1 MVKAQPLPRA
11 AGQVGS
17 QYGNYQMPTNSQQI
31 ANIDSDNYQ
40 QMPTFDQHLP
50 TLTMDFQHDANLMPT
65 FDMQTMPTNGMRY
78 LPKDELPTIEPLK
91 ESLSAGTYE
100 FDVSE
105 STPMQKMGELNAI
118 AKMLKSQRTLIA
130 KEEKSGNP
138 RPERIAKLKSN
149 IDKMLARRDQLN
161 GKGGL
166 YEQ

>member
-1 MVKAQPLPRA
+1 
-11 AGQVGS
+11 
-17 QYGNYQMPTNSQQI
+17 
-31 ANIDSDNYQ
+31 
-40 QMPTFDQHLP
+40 
-50 TLTMDFQHDANLMPT
+50 
-65 FDMQTMPTNGMRY
+65 MRY

-105 STPMQKMGELNAI
+105 STPMQKVGELNSI

-130 KEEKSGNP
+130 KEEKTSNP
-138 RPERIAKLKSN
+138 RAERIATLKMNINKL
-149 IDKMLARRDQLN
+149 LARRDQLN

>member
-1 MVKAQPLPRA
+1 
-11 AGQVGS
+11 
-17 QYGNYQMPTNSQQI
+17 
-31 ANIDSDNYQ
+31 
-40 QMPTFDQHLP
+40 
-50 TLTMDFQHDANLMPT
+50 
-65 FDMQTMPTNGMRY
+65 MRY
-78 LPKDELPTIEPLK
+78 LPKDELPTVEPLK

-138 RPERIAKLKSN
+138 RPERMAKLKSN